1 MSLEGVARD
10 NPLEGK
16 LYLVNTPKGCHICFI
31 IPNKMQN
38 TKGEKIT
45 NRDFG

>member
-1 MSLEGVARD
+1 MVSDMASDIPSDMVGI
-10 NPLEGK
+10 
-16 LYLVNTPKGCHICFI
+16 HICFI

-38 TKGEKIT
+38 TKRGKNT